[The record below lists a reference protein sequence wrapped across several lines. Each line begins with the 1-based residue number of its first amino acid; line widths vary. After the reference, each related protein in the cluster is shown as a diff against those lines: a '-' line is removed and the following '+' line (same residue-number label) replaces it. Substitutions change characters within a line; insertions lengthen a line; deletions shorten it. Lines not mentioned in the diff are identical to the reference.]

1 MRLLI
6 TDGILFYKFHK
17 KLSSIFLLLLLCSPH
32 VIRSLFRNT
41 NFVNITLM
49 SSPMKIRISD
59 FHYLSPILKRVFI
72 IFNTVTKFRKF
83 RDI

>member
-1 MRLLI
+1 MQ
-6 TDGILFYKFHK
+6 
-17 KLSSIFLLLLLCSPH
+17 
-32 VIRSLFRNT
+32 
-41 NFVNITLM
+41 
-49 SSPMKIRISD
+49 IRISD